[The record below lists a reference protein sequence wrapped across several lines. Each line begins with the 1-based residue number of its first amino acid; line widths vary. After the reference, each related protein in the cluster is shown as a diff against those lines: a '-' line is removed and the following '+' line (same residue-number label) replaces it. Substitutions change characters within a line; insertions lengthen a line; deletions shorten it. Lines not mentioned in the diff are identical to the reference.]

1 MGCNLT
7 HPPPPPLAHG
17 REGKDDE
24 AAACSE
30 LKCLADKTLDSI
42 QKLLKDL
49 IRNSEKREAAME
61 SWTNKMD
68 DLKNGRGFTP
78 TAAWD
83 PLPVGDCP
91 AGALVEV
98 GRNPAISRERYV
110 KENVPQLIQPPQWTT
125 SDRKRAEVDMTPPK
139 VSSRAV

>member
-1 MGCNLT
+1 MWCNLT
-7 HPPPPPLAHG
+7 QPPPHPH

-30 LKCLADKTLDSI
+30 LKCLADKTLESVK
-42 QKLLKDL
+42 KLLQDL
-49 IRNSEKREAAME
+49 IRNLEKREAAID

-78 TAAWD
+78 TASWD
-83 PLPVGDCP
+83 PLPAGDNI

-98 GRNPAISRERYV
+98 VREPAISRERYV
-110 KENVPQLIQPPQWTT
+110 KENVPQLIQPPDWTT
-125 SDRKRAEVDMTPPK
+125 SDRKRAEVHITPK
-139 VSSRAV
+139 NVLG